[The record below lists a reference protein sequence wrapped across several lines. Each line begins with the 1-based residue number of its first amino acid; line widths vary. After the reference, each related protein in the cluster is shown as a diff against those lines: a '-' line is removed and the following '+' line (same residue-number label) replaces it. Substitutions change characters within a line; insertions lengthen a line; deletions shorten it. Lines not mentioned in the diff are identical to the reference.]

1 MSVWKVEPVDTIAS
15 IDLSLLSNNNNNN
28 SSHNSSS
35 TSISNS
41 NTKWIPYNDAVIKIS
56 SSSSSS
62 SSPSNKKPS
71 SSNNRKQ
78 KKKSSKKKSVNHKII
93 EKDDNNKDNNKEKDI
108 KDIKDIKDSNKD
120 ITITKESKPVHN
132 NNNRNNHTTNNEKK
146 PNRRYNN
153 RSNNHRNN
161 HTHTNNNNNIRLF
174 AINSIAFQIDY
185 YFTISNLLKDIY
197 LRKHMN
203 SEGWVELSFISQFQ
217 RIQHFSQGDESLIKE
232 ALPHCKNIEYNSDD
246 NTLRTLHNPLNWIL

>member
-1 MSVWKVEPVDTIAS
+1 MSVWKVEPVDAIAS

-41 NTKWIPYNDAVIKIS
+41 NTKWIPFNDAVIKI

-78 KKKSSKKKSVNHKII
+78 KKKPSKKKSVNHKII
-93 EKDDNNKDNNKEKDI
+93 EKDNNNKDNNKE